1 MNPVEEI
8 YFYNCTTQVPL
19 PHNVLCQ
26 TSTPWNSFTTG
37 WTKRMASTA
46 LQDSANVAFLSTDWC
61 AWNTPNHFIWC
72 AQMEKNKMKWKRSC
86 KFTVCPLS
94 GQPFLLSFFHFSKT
108 IMYLQ
113 IHGPVL
119 TRKLQSFPAINL
131 PDAGS
136 RIYTVRFYSTSLWKL
151 KPFPRS
157 LELNTSIRV

>member
-1 MNPVEEI
+1 MNNTHSVRPNIIIRYSYMNPVEEI

-46 LQDSANVAFLSTDWC
+46 LQDSSNVAFLSTDWC

-94 GQPFLLSFFHFSKT
+94 GQPFLLSSISQRQSHIYKYMGQYSQENSSHSQQST
-108 IMYLQ
+108 YLMQ
-113 IHGPVL
+113 DHEYI
-119 TRKLQSFPAINL
+119 Q
-131 PDAGS
+131 
-136 RIYTVRFYSTSLWKL
+136 
-151 KPFPRS
+151 
-157 LELNTSIRV
+157 